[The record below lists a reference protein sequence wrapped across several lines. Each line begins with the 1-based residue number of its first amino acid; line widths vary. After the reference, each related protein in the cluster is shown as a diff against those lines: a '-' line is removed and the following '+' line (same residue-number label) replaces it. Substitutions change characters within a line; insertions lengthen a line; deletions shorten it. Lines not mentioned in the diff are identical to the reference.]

1 MAAMTNAQLLV
12 LCNEALQAVLLGQS
26 YEIGGR
32 KLTRA
37 DIGQLRTTIEW
48 LERRIEADSDKT
60 GGLGLVTFQEIQ

>member
-1 MAAMTNAQLLV
+1 MAAMTNAELLT

-48 LERRIEADSDKT
+48 LERRIAFDADKT
-60 GGLGLVTFQEIQ
+60 GGLGVVTFREAQ